1 MVELIDEADLLAPR
15 LRSFTLAQVRH
26 VLAVDPDR
34 ALETAFEQTDRLQHR
49 RLARSRG
56 AEQSDDLAALHLRF
70 AAEKHA
76 DRHPVLGETTPQIA
90 QFKSR
95 VRHSGAPAPGTS
107 ETGRVWT
114 ECYIN
119 GKSRW

>member
-56 AEQSDDLAALHLRF
+56 AEQRDALAALQLRIVDAQPVDRNPGQVEDAPQLGPF
-70 AAEKHA
+70 QRRFKNRKRQSRAE
-76 DRHPVLGETTPQIA
+76 
-90 QFKSR
+90 
-95 VRHSGAPAPGTS
+95 
-107 ETGRVWT
+107 
-114 ECYIN
+114 
-119 GKSRW
+119 